1 MFKGNQ
7 HSESDGT
14 GKTGIGVSYG
24 PKEHDSYTDYAEY
37 GSEQA
42 ADVEVENGEPATQ
55 LPDAN
60 GDLSMTVFG
69 ALKIDKNAAMEIG
82 DPEAEGL
89 TYKKFVERV
98 NDNENKANKK
108 LAKANEELQDLKV
121 NTPFDRLKLNSLQST
136 IQGADQKLKQLA
148 ILKTNAAGVQNAYNE
163 TADEL
168 GLDADA
174 LAKGKIKAAKSSNM
188 AKYGRE
194 LEKAQRGI
202 QSLDTTYATTSKLS
216 DVGRPTEEMLR
227 RAIAAKTA
235 ADAAAK
241 SAKKSSVKKR
251 TSTSSKK
258 QADSKPSE
266 VKLSLQ
272 SQDRMTPEERNDMMM
287 KEILKGA
294 PKEATKLST
303 PTAKVKDKSSKT
315 NWTDFAKAAITQLGP
330 LLRRPLQEDLDPS
343 QLYGEMLAKAQN
355 QLAPVQAQTFQ
366 PLLDTPFDVS
376 FQDKLNENQAS
387 FNALLRNPALAN
399 NPAALSALVANK
411 YQADSQVLADQFRTN
426 QAMRTGV
433 FSKNRETLNEAA
445 LKNLAILDQQYT
457 RQAEAISKTKATDL
471 AIANSISDKIAKN
484 KLENRTLAAYS
495 NLFPQYGF
503 NRNMLAFSQMPTFF
517 NTGNVPGLSPEDAK
531 EFQEWYDKKNKTKE
545 EEKKTTTGK
554 YGKELKKHFK
564 NGNIVKSFK
573 G

>member
-1 MFKGNQ
+1 LPSIQTWVAQRAASYLSSQLNTNIKLNGLDVVFFKTIVLEGLLIEDQKNDTLLYTDRLAINIGPLVLEKNKLTINSINL
-7 HSESDGT
+7 HKPVFHLKTYKNEKNSNLEFLLDYFSSPPDSSKSESKPVDLKIKSLKIT
-14 GKTGIGVSYG
+14 DADFVTPELIGVESKPIEKSQLELLEEQGLG
-24 PKEHDSYTDYAEY
+24 PSNWKKDINAS
-37 GSEQA
+37 A
-42 ADVEVENGEPATQ
+42 AARKT
-55 LPDAN
+55 
-60 GDLSMTVFG
+60 S
-69 ALKIDKNAAMEIG
+69 
-82 DPEAEGL
+82 
-89 TYKKFVERV
+89 
-98 NDNENKANKK
+98 NKK
-108 LAKANEELQDLKV
+108 
-121 NTPFDRLKLNSLQST
+121 
-136 IQGADQKLKQLA
+136 
-148 ILKTNAAGVQNAYNE
+148 
-163 TADEL
+163 
-168 GLDADA
+168 
-174 LAKGKIKAAKSSNM
+174 
-188 AKYGRE
+188 
-194 LEKAQRGI
+194 
-202 QSLDTTYATTSKLS
+202 
-216 DVGRPTEEMLR
+216 
-227 RAIAAKTA
+227 
-235 ADAAAK
+235 
-241 SAKKSSVKKR
+241 
-251 TSTSSKK
+251 
-258 QADSKPSE
+258 
-266 VKLSLQ
+266 
-272 SQDRMTPEERNDMMM
+272 
-287 KEILKGA
+287 
-294 PKEATKLST
+294 
-303 PTAKVKDKSSKT
+303 KDKT
-315 NWTDFAKAAITQLGP
+315 DWQDFAKAAITQLGP

-399 NPAALSALVANK
+399 NPAALSALAANK

-495 NLFPQYGF
+495 NMFPQYGF

-517 NTGNVPGLSPEDAK
+517 NKGQVPGLSPEDAK